1 MTQKGLIVVNTYE
14 VFPSVE
20 HMVSRLKE
28 EFAELGI
35 VFDVLSSGE
44 LPLWVSEDGKIQHG
58 DLPYDFAI
66 YLDKDPYV
74 ASMLEDA
81 GLRLFNKAD
90 AIRLCD
96 DKMLTYLS
104 LSDKGIKM
112 PKTISG
118 PLRYS
123 KKDSDVFLK
132 RIEASFSFPIVVK
145 ENYGSLGRNVY
156 LVQNKTELKEL
167 ENRLSYSPRLYQEL
181 VASSF
186 GVDNRIIVIG
196 GKAIAWMKRKSDNG
210 DFRSNIALGGHGEG
224 VNLPQNYIMMAENCA
239 KILGLDYAGIDIL
252 NGPDGEPI
260 LCEVNSNAFIKGIEE
275 VTGINVAKAYADY
288 IWREVY
294 QQ

>member
-1 MTQKGLIVVNTYE
+1 
-14 VFPSVE
+14 
-20 HMVSRLKE
+20 
-28 EFAELGI
+28 
-35 VFDVLSSGE
+35 
-44 LPLWVSEDGKIQHG
+44 
-58 DLPYDFAI
+58 
-66 YLDKDPYV
+66 
-74 ASMLEDA
+74 
-81 GLRLFNKAD
+81 
-90 AIRLCD
+90 
-96 DKMLTYLS
+96 MLTYLS

-112 PKTISG
+112 PKTIPG

-132 RIEASFSFPIVVK
+132 RIEASFPFPIVVK

-156 LVQNKTELKEL
+156 LVQNKSELKEL

-181 VASSF
+181 IASSF

-196 GKAIAWMKRKSDNG
+196 GRAIAWMKRKSDNG

-252 NGPDGEPI
+252 NGPEGEPI

>member
-28 EFAELGI
+28 EFAKLGI
-35 VFDVLSSGE
+35 SFDVLSSGE

-112 PKTISG
+112 PKTIPG

-123 KKDSDVFLK
+123 KKDSDIFLK
-132 RIEASFSFPIVVK
+132 RIEASFPFPIVVK

-156 LVQNKTELKEL
+156 LVQNKSELEEL

-181 VASSF
+181 IASSF

-196 GKAIAWMKRKSDNG
+196 GRAIAWMKRKSDNG

-252 NGPDGEPI
+252 NGPEGEPI

-294 QQ
+294 EQ

>member
-28 EFAELGI
+28 EFAKLGI

-44 LPLWVSEDGKIQHG
+44 LPLWVSEDGRIQHG

-74 ASMLEDA
+74 ASMLEDT

-196 GKAIAWMKRKSDNG
+196 GRAIAWMKRKSDNG

-288 IWREVY
+288 ICREVY

>member
-28 EFAELGI
+28 EFAKLGI
-35 VFDVLSSGE
+35 SFDVLSSGE

-104 LSDKGIKM
+104 LSGKGIRM
-112 PKTISG
+112 PKTIPG

-123 KKDSDVFLK
+123 KKDSDIFLN

-156 LVQNKTELKEL
+156 LVQNKSELEEL

-181 VASSF
+181 IASSF

-196 GKAIAWMKRKSDNG
+196 GRAIAWMKRKSDNG

-252 NGPDGEPI
+252 NGPEGEPI

-275 VTGINVAKAYADY
+275 VTGINVAKAYVDY

>member
-28 EFAELGI
+28 EFAKLGI

-44 LPLWVSEDGKIQHG
+44 LPLWVSEDGRIQHS

-167 ENRLSYSPRLYQEL
+167 ENRLSFSPRLYQEL

-196 GKAIAWMKRKSDNG
+196 GRAIAWMKRKSDNG

-288 IWREVY
+288 IYREVY
-294 QQ
+294 QR

>member
-28 EFAELGI
+28 EFAKLGI
-35 VFDVLSSGE
+35 SFDVLSSGE

-112 PKTISG
+112 PKTIPG

-123 KKDSDVFLK
+123 KKDSDIFLK
-132 RIEASFSFPIVVK
+132 RIEASFPFPIVVK

-156 LVQNKTELKEL
+156 LVQNKSELEEL

-181 VASSF
+181 IASSF

-196 GKAIAWMKRKSDNG
+196 GRAIAWMKRKSDNG

-252 NGPDGEPI
+252 NGPEGEPI

-275 VTGINVAKAYADY
+275 VTGINVAKAYVDY

>member
-44 LPLWVSEDGKIQHG
+44 LPLWVSEDGRIQHG

-132 RIEASFSFPIVVK
+132 RIEASLSFPIVVK

-196 GKAIAWMKRKSDNG
+196 GRAIAWMKRKSDNG

>member
-1 MTQKGLIVVNTYE
+1 
-14 VFPSVE
+14 
-20 HMVSRLKE
+20 
-28 EFAELGI
+28 
-35 VFDVLSSGE
+35 
-44 LPLWVSEDGKIQHG
+44 
-58 DLPYDFAI
+58 
-66 YLDKDPYV
+66 
-74 ASMLEDA
+74 MLEDA

-132 RIEASFSFPIVVK
+132 RIAASFSFPIVVK

-156 LVQNKTELKEL
+156 LVQNKTELEEL

-196 GKAIAWMKRKSDNG
+196 GRAIAWMKRKSDNG

-288 IWREVY
+288 IYREVY

>member
-44 LPLWVSEDGKIQHG
+44 LPLWVSEDGRIQHG

-156 LVQNKTELKEL
+156 LVQNKIELKEL
-167 ENRLSYSPRLYQEL
+167 ENRLSYLPRLYQEF

-196 GKAIAWMKRKSDNG
+196 GRAIAWMKRKSDNG

-224 VNLPQNYIMMAENCA
+224 VNLPQNYIMMSENCA

-260 LCEVNSNAFIKGIEE
+260 LCEVNSNAFLKGIEE

>member
-28 EFAELGI
+28 EFAKLGI
-35 VFDVLSSGE
+35 SFDVLSSGE

-112 PKTISG
+112 PKTIPG

-132 RIEASFSFPIVVK
+132 RIEANFSFPIVVK

-156 LVQNKTELKEL
+156 LVQNKSELEEL

-181 VASSF
+181 IASSF

-252 NGPDGEPI
+252 NGPEGEPI

>member
-28 EFAELGI
+28 EFAKLGI
-35 VFDVLSSGE
+35 SFDVLSSGE

-104 LSDKGIKM
+104 LSDKGIRM
-112 PKTISG
+112 PKTIPG

-123 KKDSDVFLK
+123 KKDSDIFLK

-181 VASSF
+181 IASSF

-196 GKAIAWMKRKSDNG
+196 GRAIAWMKRKSDNG

-252 NGPDGEPI
+252 NGPEGEPI

>member
-28 EFAELGI
+28 EFAKLGI
-35 VFDVLSSGE
+35 SFDVLSSGE

-104 LSDKGIKM
+104 LSDKGIRM
-112 PKTISG
+112 PKTIPG

-181 VASSF
+181 IASSF

-196 GKAIAWMKRKSDNG
+196 GRAIAWMKRKSDNG

-252 NGPDGEPI
+252 NGPEGEPI

>member
-28 EFAELGI
+28 EFAKLGI
-35 VFDVLSSGE
+35 SFDVLSSGE

-112 PKTISG
+112 PKTIPG

-123 KKDSDVFLK
+123 KKDSDIFLK
-132 RIEASFSFPIVVK
+132 RIEASFPFPIVVK

-156 LVQNKTELKEL
+156 LVQNKSELEEL

-181 VASSF
+181 IASSF

-196 GKAIAWMKRKSDNG
+196 GRAIAWMKRKSDNG

-224 VNLPQNYIMMAENCA
+224 VNLPQNYILMAENCA

-252 NGPDGEPI
+252 NGPEGEPI

-294 QQ
+294 EQ

>member
-181 VASSF
+181 VTSSF

-196 GKAIAWMKRKSDNG
+196 GRAIAWMKRKSDNG

-252 NGPDGEPI
+252 NGSDGEPI

-288 IWREVY
+288 IYREVY

>member
-58 DLPYDFAI
+58 ELPYDFAI

-167 ENRLSYSPRLYQEL
+167 ENHLSYSPRLYQEL
-181 VASSF
+181 IASSF

-239 KILGLDYAGIDIL
+239 KILCLDYAGIDIL

>member
-28 EFAELGI
+28 EFAKLGI

-181 VASSF
+181 IASSF

-196 GKAIAWMKRKSDNG
+196 GRAIAWMKRKSDNG

>member
-28 EFAELGI
+28 EFAKLGI

-196 GKAIAWMKRKSDNG
+196 GRAIAWMKRKSDNG

-288 IWREVY
+288 ISREVY

>member
-196 GKAIAWMKRKSDNG
+196 GRAIAWMKRKSDNG

>member
-1 MTQKGLIVVNTYE
+1 MAQKGLIVVNTYE

-28 EFAELGI
+28 EFAKLGI

-44 LPLWVSEDGKIQHG
+44 LPLWVSEDGRIQHG

-156 LVQNKTELKEL
+156 LVQNKTELKDL

>member
-28 EFAELGI
+28 EFAKLGI
-35 VFDVLSSGE
+35 SFDVLSSGE

-104 LSDKGIKM
+104 LSGKGIRM
-112 PKTISG
+112 PKTIPG

-123 KKDSDVFLK
+123 KKDSDIFLN

-156 LVQNKTELKEL
+156 LVQNKSELEEL

-181 VASSF
+181 IASSF

-196 GKAIAWMKRKSDNG
+196 GRAIAWMKRKSDNG

-224 VNLPQNYIMMAENCA
+224 VNLPQNYIRMAENCA
-239 KILGLDYAGIDIL
+239 KILALDYAGIDIL
-252 NGPDGEPI
+252 NGPEGEPI

-275 VTGINVAKAYADY
+275 VTGINVAKAYVDY

>member
-1 MTQKGLIVVNTYE
+1 
-14 VFPSVE
+14 
-20 HMVSRLKE
+20 
-28 EFAELGI
+28 
-35 VFDVLSSGE
+35 
-44 LPLWVSEDGKIQHG
+44 
-58 DLPYDFAI
+58 
-66 YLDKDPYV
+66 
-74 ASMLEDA
+74 MLEDA
-81 GLRLFNKAD
+81 GLRLFNKAN

-112 PKTISG
+112 PKTIPG

-156 LVQNKTELKEL
+156 LVQNNTELKEL
-167 ENRLSYSPRLYQEL
+167 ANRLSYSPRLYQEL
-181 VASSF
+181 IASSF

-196 GKAIAWMKRKSDNG
+196 GRAIAWMKRKSDNG

-252 NGPDGEPI
+252 NGPEGEPI

>member
-28 EFAELGI
+28 EFAKLGI

-104 LSDKGIKM
+104 LSDKGVKM

-145 ENYGSLGRNVY
+145 GNYGSLGRNVY

>member
-20 HMVSRLKE
+20 HMISHLKE
-28 EFAELGI
+28 EFAKLGI

-44 LPLWVSEDGKIQHG
+44 LPLWVSGDGRIQHG

-66 YLDKDPYV
+66 YLDKDPYA

-132 RIEASFSFPIVVK
+132 RIAASFSFPIVVK

-156 LVQNKTELKEL
+156 LVQNKTELEEL

-196 GKAIAWMKRKSDNG
+196 GRAIAWMKRKSDNG

-288 IWREVY
+288 IYREVY

>member
-28 EFAELGI
+28 EFAKLGI

-44 LPLWVSEDGKIQHG
+44 LPLWVSEDGRIQHG

-196 GKAIAWMKRKSDNG
+196 GRAIAWMKRKSDNG

-288 IWREVY
+288 IFREVY

>member
-28 EFAELGI
+28 EFAKLGI

-44 LPLWVSEDGKIQHG
+44 LPLWVSEDGRIQHG

-181 VASSF
+181 IASSF

-196 GKAIAWMKRKSDNG
+196 GRAIAWMKRKSDNG

>member
-74 ASMLEDA
+74 ASMLEDT

-186 GVDNRIIVIG
+186 GVDNRIIVIDG
-196 GKAIAWMKRKSDNG
+196 RAIAWMKRKSDNG

-288 IWREVY
+288 IFREVY

>member
-104 LSDKGIKM
+104 LSNKGIKM

-167 ENRLSYSPRLYQEL
+167 ENRLSFSPRLYQEL
-181 VASSF
+181 IASSF

-196 GKAIAWMKRKSDNG
+196 GRAIAWMKRKSDNG

-239 KILGLDYAGIDIL
+239 KILGLDYAGLDIL

-275 VTGINVAKAYADY
+275 VTGINAAKAYADY

>member
-28 EFAELGI
+28 EFAKLGI
-35 VFDVLSSGE
+35 SFDVLSSGE

-112 PKTISG
+112 PKTIPG

-132 RIEASFSFPIVVK
+132 RIEAIFSFPIVVK

-156 LVQNKTELKEL
+156 LVQNKSELEEL

-181 VASSF
+181 IASSF

-196 GKAIAWMKRKSDNG
+196 GRAIAWMKRKSDNG

-252 NGPDGEPI
+252 NGPEGEPI

-275 VTGINVAKAYADY
+275 VTGINVAKAYVDY

>member
-14 VFPSVE
+14 VFPSGE

-28 EFAELGI
+28 EFAKLGI

-44 LPLWVSEDGKIQHG
+44 LPLWVSEDGRIQHG

-181 VASSF
+181 IASSF

-196 GKAIAWMKRKSDNG
+196 GRAIAWMKRKSDNG

-288 IWREVY
+288 IFREVY

>member
-28 EFAELGI
+28 EFAKLGI

-44 LPLWVSEDGKIQHG
+44 LPLWVSEDGRIRHG

-181 VASSF
+181 IASSF

-196 GKAIAWMKRKSDNG
+196 GRAIAWMKRKSDNG

-288 IWREVY
+288 ISREVY

>member
-28 EFAELGI
+28 EFAKLGI
-35 VFDVLSSGE
+35 SFDVLSSGE

-112 PKTISG
+112 PKTIPG

-132 RIEASFSFPIVVK
+132 RIEANFSFPIVVK

-156 LVQNKTELKEL
+156 LVQNKSELEEF

-181 VASSF
+181 IASSF

-252 NGPDGEPI
+252 NGPEGEPI

>member
-96 DKMLTYLS
+96 AKMLTYLS

-181 VASSF
+181 IASSF

-196 GKAIAWMKRKSDNG
+196 GRAIAWMKRKSDNG

-288 IWREVY
+288 IFREVY

>member
-28 EFAELGI
+28 EFAKLGI

-44 LPLWVSEDGKIQHG
+44 LPLWVSEDGRIQHG

-74 ASMLEDA
+74 ASMLEDT

-132 RIEASFSFPIVVK
+132 RIEANFSFPIVVK

-196 GKAIAWMKRKSDNG
+196 GRAIAWMKRKSDNG

-288 IWREVY
+288 ISREVY

>member
-28 EFAELGI
+28 EFAKLGI
-35 VFDVLSSGE
+35 SFDVLSSGE

-112 PKTISG
+112 PKTIPG

-123 KKDSDVFLK
+123 KKDSDIFLK
-132 RIEASFSFPIVVK
+132 RIEASFPFPIVVK

-156 LVQNKTELKEL
+156 LVQNKSELEEL

-181 VASSF
+181 IASSF

-196 GKAIAWMKRKSDNG
+196 GRAIAWMKRKSDNG

-252 NGPDGEPI
+252 NGPEGEPI

>member
-28 EFAELGI
+28 EFAKLGI
-35 VFDVLSSGE
+35 SFDVLSSGE

-104 LSDKGIKM
+104 LSGKGIRM
-112 PKTISG
+112 PKTIPG

-123 KKDSDVFLK
+123 KKDSDIFLN

-156 LVQNKTELKEL
+156 LVQNKSELEEL

-181 VASSF
+181 IASSF

-196 GKAIAWMKRKSDNG
+196 GRAIAWMKRKSDNG

-252 NGPDGEPI
+252 NGPEGEPI

>member
-28 EFAELGI
+28 EFAKLGI

-44 LPLWVSEDGKIQHG
+44 LPLWVSEDGRIRHG
-58 DLPYDFAI
+58 NLPYDFAI

-196 GKAIAWMKRKSDNG
+196 GRAIAWMKRKSDNG

>member
-181 VASSF
+181 IASSF

-196 GKAIAWMKRKSDNG
+196 GRAIAWMKRKSDNG

>member
-181 VASSF
+181 IASSF

-196 GKAIAWMKRKSDNG
+196 GRAIAWMKRKSDNG

-288 IWREVY
+288 IFREVY

>member
-44 LPLWVSEDGKIQHG
+44 LPLWVSEDGRIQHG

-167 ENRLSYSPRLYQEL
+167 ENRLSFSPRLYQEL

-196 GKAIAWMKRKSDNG
+196 GRAIAWMKRKSDNG

-224 VNLPQNYIMMAENCA
+224 VNLPQNYIMMAENCV

>member
-28 EFAELGI
+28 EFAKLGI

-44 LPLWVSEDGKIQHG
+44 LPLWVSEDGRIQHG

-196 GKAIAWMKRKSDNG
+196 GRAIAWMKRKSDNG